1 MSKFLTLWL
10 EAPLQSWGC
19 DSRFD
24 ARHTLDFPTKS
35 GVFGLLLAASGDSG
49 PQEDR
54 LAELADAPL
63 TVVLFDDKGGTLR
76 DFHMIGSGYD
86 EKDPWQKLLTPK
98 KSDGSK
104 AVGGGTKLTYRWYLQ
119 DRVFAAILELEESLA
134 AKFSEALVNPVFDLY
149 LGRKCCVPTD
159 LIFRGCFDSEAE
171 ALQKIRE
178 IAQGKKRLPRALIR
192 ETSELHRP
200 DARFLYDV
208 PLRFG
213 PHKLYRERAVC
224 EEPFPEPST

>member
-24 ARHTLDFPTKS
+24 ARNTLDFPTKS
-35 GVFGLLLAASGDSG
+35 GLFGLLLAASGDSG
-49 PQEDR
+49 PQKDL

-86 EKDPWQKLLTPK
+86 EKDPWQKLLNPK

-134 AKFSEALVNPVFDLY
+134 AKFSESLVNPVFDLY

-159 LIFRGCFDSEAE
+159 MIFRGCFDSETE
-171 ALQKIRE
+171 ALRKIRE
-178 IAQGKKRLPRALIR
+178 IAQSKERLPRALIR
-192 ETSELHRP
+192 ETSDLHRP
-200 DARFLYDV
+200 DARLLYDV
-208 PLRFG
+208 PLQFG